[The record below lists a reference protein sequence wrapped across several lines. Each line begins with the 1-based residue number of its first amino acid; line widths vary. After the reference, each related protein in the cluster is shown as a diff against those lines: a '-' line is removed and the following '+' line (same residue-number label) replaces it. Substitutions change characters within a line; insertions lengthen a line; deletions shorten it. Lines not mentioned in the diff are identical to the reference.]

1 MRDLQAKLEKLLTE
15 VSECELIANL
25 ATDPDKRAS
34 FERMARQYRAMSEEL
49 RADIEKMSSRPE

>member
-25 ATDPDKRAS
+25 ATDPDKRAA
-34 FERMARQYRAMSEEL
+34 FERLARQYRAMTEEL
-49 RADIEKMSSRPE
+49 RADIEKMTSRAE

>member
-25 ATDPDKRAS
+25 ATDPDKRAA
-34 FERMARQYRAMSEEL
+34 FERLTRQYRAMADEL
-49 RADIEKMSSRPE
+49 QADIEKMGSRAE

>member
-25 ATDPDKRAS
+25 ATDPDKRSA
-34 FERMARQYRAMSEEL
+34 FERMARQYRAMSDEV
-49 RADIEKMSSRPE
+49 RADIEKMNSKAG